1 MWKDAGATTRVM
13 LSLRPGEMVR
23 FDNAHLS
30 LNLLCGADA
39 LNLAVVPP
47 TELLTSNN

>member
-13 LSLRPGEMVR
+13 LSMRPGEMVR
-23 FDNAHLS
+23 FDT
-30 LNLLCGADA
+30 LNLLCGVDA
-39 LNLAVVPP
+39 SNLTVAPP